1 MPYGITQRN
10 TEYSENGGI
19 RIMAGLGT
27 ERKADLAEELK
38 RLNDMLASDR
48 GSAIPNLN
56 NILDCGG
63 ISAVKTL
70 TTALDE
76 HTREMRRMSQIMVEH
91 TEEMRRHSMALTC
104 R

>member
-19 RIMAGLGT
+19 RIMAGT
-27 ERKADLAEELK
+27 EKKADLAEELK

-63 ISAVKTL
+63 ISAIKTL

-76 HTREMRRMSQIMVEH
+76 HTREMRRMSQIMAEH
-91 TEEMRRHSMALTC
+91 TEEMRRHSMALTY